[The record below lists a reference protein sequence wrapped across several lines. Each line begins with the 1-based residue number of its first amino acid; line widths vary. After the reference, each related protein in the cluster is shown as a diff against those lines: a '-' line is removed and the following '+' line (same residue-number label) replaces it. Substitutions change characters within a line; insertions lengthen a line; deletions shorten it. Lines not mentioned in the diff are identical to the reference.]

1 MDNVAMRDVV
11 DSTFASPTSSEA
23 RSNIDHEIQP
33 LIIVNDKL
41 VYERL
46 D

>member
-1 MDNVAMRDVV
+1 MRDVV

-23 RSNIDHEIQP
+23 RSNVDHEIQL
-33 LIIVNDKL
+33 LIIVNNKL

-46 D
+46 Y